1 MSPRIVQVSPSLPG
15 GDVLSL
21 RHRMMQCV
29 LSRAQA
35 TEQAV
40 TDKKVDQCSLAP
52 PEEDVHRRVQP
63 VLEADHHPHPPRDL
77 PHPQAQDDVSRVL
90 PFTRVAAQVVPAK
103 KVDRHSLPSPEDD
116 DDLSD
121 ALPPVVTVEHVEPV
135 VSKHFPPLSYPKEV
149 FPSTAAPL
157 PFSTC
162 QTLPPQTPLTSLSS
176 QAGPVKQTPYPS
188 PSTMDPP
195 YLRNEPHR
203 SSRCLHL
210 CCAAQP
216 PSSFPQEMPGDSVAV
231 TTWVCLALMPWEMIK
246 NSSVAVT
253 TWVVSDIILSPLSE
267 HPQLV
272 AVPTQP
278 VDDSLPH

>member
-1 MSPRIVQVSPSLPG
+1 MLPPTQNQKTVKMSSPTQDQKTATMSPRTVQVSLSLPG

-40 TDKKVDQCSLAP
+40 TDKKVDQCSLPP
-52 PEEDVHRRVQP
+52 PEEDVHPRVQP
-63 VLEADHHPHPPRDL
+63 VGEADHRPHPPRDL

-90 PFTRVAAQVVPAK
+90 PCTRVAAQVVPVK

-149 FPSTAAPL
+149 FPSTVASL
-157 PFSTC
+157 PF
-162 QTLPPQTPLTSLSS
+162 TSW
-176 QAGPVKQTPYPS
+176 QASPSYSFTGPVNALPLEPAPHS
-188 PSTMDPP
+188 PAFSA
-195 YLRNEPHR
+195 H
-203 SSRCLHL
+203 
-210 CCAAQP
+210 
-216 PSSFPQEMPGDSVAV
+216 G
-231 TTWVCLALMPWEMIK
+231 
-246 NSSVAVT
+246 
-253 TWVVSDIILSPLSE
+253 
-267 HPQLV
+267 
-272 AVPTQP
+272 
-278 VDDSLPH
+278 